1 MGHINTYVY
10 LFEVSQLVV
19 NLYLKPFSAT
29 YIKHLLITYYA
40 LVTNL
45 CMRYIAIKVDMAPWE
60 CRQK

>member
-29 YIKHLLITYYA
+29 KYYVHKNQTFIDYLLC
-40 LVTNL
+40 VSH
-45 CMRYIAIKVDMAPWE
+45 
-60 CRQK
+60 